1 MELYSNIRANLANH
15 NIKLGNFIAQNQASI
30 SDLNNQLKNL
40 QQDLLQ
46 LKNDIET
53 TFKEIETESKKGQNL
68 LAKWISGANSQLVIE
83 QINQKQIDLTNQVQK
98 ISDSFS
104 QLSQNIDDG
113 LSSFIA
119 SSQQIMADF
128 KNVENQLQMALQT
141 SDMTNAASQGNAY
154 AQLQLSIKQ
163 AIDALEEARRG
174 IQQQRVYGEL
184 INQLI
189 TYFSNGKNS
198 YSKSS
203 GIGHANRGS

>member
-141 SDMTNAASQGNAY
+141 SDKTNAASQGNAY

-203 GIGHANRGS
+203 GTGHANRGS

>member
-1 MELYSNIRANLANH
+1 M
-15 NIKLGNFIAQNQASI
+15 
-30 SDLNNQLKNL
+30 
-40 QQDLLQ
+40 
-46 LKNDIET
+46 
-53 TFKEIETESKKGQNL
+53 
-68 LAKWISGANSQLVIE
+68 
-83 QINQKQIDLTNQVQK
+83 TNQVQK

-141 SDMTNAASQGNAY
+141 SDKTNAASQGNAY

-174 IQQQRVYGEL
+174 IQQQRVYGE
-184 INQLI
+184 INQSIDNILQ
-189 TYFSNGKNS
+189 
-198 YSKSS
+198 
-203 GIGHANRGS
+203 

>member
-1 MELYSNIRANLANH
+1 
-15 NIKLGNFIAQNQASI
+15 LGNFIAQNQASI

-53 TFKEIETESKKGQNL
+53 TFKEIKTESKKGQNL

-141 SDMTNAASQGNAY
+141 SDKTNAASQGNAY

-174 IQQQRVYGEL
+174 IQQQRVYGE
-184 INQLI
+184 INQSIDNILQ
-189 TYFSNGKNS
+189 
-198 YSKSS
+198 
-203 GIGHANRGS
+203 

>member
-83 QINQKQIDLTNQVQK
+83 
-98 ISDSFS
+98 
-104 QLSQNIDDG
+104 
-113 LSSFIA
+113 
-119 SSQQIMADF
+119 
-128 KNVENQLQMALQT
+128 
-141 SDMTNAASQGNAY
+141 
-154 AQLQLSIKQ
+154 
-163 AIDALEEARRG
+163 
-174 IQQQRVYGEL
+174 
-184 INQLI
+184 
-189 TYFSNGKNS
+189 
-198 YSKSS
+198 
-203 GIGHANRGS
+203 

>member
-203 GIGHANRGS
+203 GTGHANRGS

>member
-174 IQQQRVYGEL
+174 IQQQRVYGE
-184 INQLI
+184 INQSIDNILQ
-189 TYFSNGKNS
+189 
-198 YSKSS
+198 
-203 GIGHANRGS
+203 

>member
-141 SDMTNAASQGNAY
+141 SDKTNAASQGNAY
-154 AQLQLSIKQ
+154 DQLQLSIKQ

-174 IQQQRVYGEL
+174 IQQQRVYGE
-184 INQLI
+184 INQSIDNILQ
-189 TYFSNGKNS
+189 
-198 YSKSS
+198 
-203 GIGHANRGS
+203 